1 MTWLDTLFIPV
12 TVVYFLVVTALFIY
26 GLNFLYLAYHAWKRR
41 DALASGPPPQSAE
54 SLPVVTVQLPIY
66 NELYV
71 AERLIA
77 AAAALDYP
85 RDRLEIQVL
94 DDSTDETVS
103 LVARSVDRIR
113 AQGFDIRHLHRVDR
127 QGFKAGA
134 LADGLKT
141 ARGEFIAIFDA
152 DFVPTPDFLKKILPY
167 FDEDNIAFVQ
177 ARWGHLNGGYSLL
190 TFLQSLSLDAHFAV
204 EQFARAQLGLWFNFN
219 GTAGVWRKAAIVDSG
234 GWKAET
240 LTEDL
245 DLSYRAYLR
254 GWRARYAVEIEVPSE
269 LPVSFTAFRRQ
280 QHRWAH
286 GGFEC
291 AIRYLPLIWKSDV
304 SLGRKIQASLHLTGY
319 LIHLLLFAC
328 VFLYPL
334 VVVVSERY
342 PGLINLFG
350 LAVVFNFTAL
360 APIALVA
367 VAQNSLRKRWVAV
380 LPAIVTLAALGAG
393 LMLNTLRA
401 ALQVWAG
408 RKTAFERTPKYGITE
423 RTQTWETSRYYV
435 KVDLLVAFEIL
446 LGLFNV
452 GTVWLAL
459 RNSTWLIALYAAILA
474 AGLFFN
480 AGLTLA
486 QAIRRRFSPRLAAD
500 SA

>member
-1 MTWLDTLFIPV
+1 MTTLDLLFIPV
-12 TVVYFLVVTALFIY
+12 TVIYFLVVTTLFIY
-26 GLNFLYLAYHAWKRR
+26 GLNFLYLSYHAWKRR
-41 DALASGPPPQSAE
+41 DALTSEP
-54 SLPVVTVQLPIY
+54 LPLKTEALPFVTVQLPIY

-71 AERLIA
+71 AERLIE

-85 RDRLEIQVL
+85 PSRFEIQVL

-113 AQGFDIRHLHRVDR
+113 ARGIQIHHLHRVDR

-134 LADGLKT
+134 LAHGLQT
-141 ARGEFIAIFDA
+141 ARGEFIAVFDA
-152 DFVPTPDFLKKILPY
+152 DFVPRPDFLKRLLPY
-167 FDEDNIAFVQ
+167 FDADDIAFVQ

-204 EQFARAQLGLWFNFN
+204 EQLARSQLGLWFNFN
-219 GTAGVWRKAAIVDSG
+219 GTAGIWRKSAIVDSG

-254 GWRARYAVEIEVPSE
+254 GWRARYAGEVEAPSE

-286 GGFEC
+286 GGFDC
-291 AIRYLPLIWKSDV
+291 AVRYIPQIWKSDAT
-304 SLGRKIQASLHLTGY
+304 LARKIQASLHLTGY

-334 VVVVSERY
+334 VVAISERY
-342 PGLINLFG
+342 PGLISLFG
-350 LAVVFNFTAL
+350 IAVVFNFTAL

-367 VAQNSLRKRWVAV
+367 VAQNSLRKRWFALLPYMVA
-380 LPAIVTLAALGAG
+380 LAALGAG

-401 ALQVWAG
+401 AWQVWAG
-408 RKTAFERTPKYGITE
+408 RRGAFERTPKYGITA
-423 RTQTWETSRYYV
+423 RAQKWESRRYYV
-435 KVDLLVAFEIL
+435 KVDWLVLFEIVL
-446 LGLFNV
+446 ALFNL
-452 GTVWLAL
+452 GTVWLAWQ
-459 RNSTWLIALYAAILA
+459 NSNWLIALYAGIFA

-480 AGLTLA
+480 SGLTIL
-486 QAIRRRFSPRLAAD
+486 QAIQRRFPRGLTVDSP
-500 SA
+500 

>member
-1 MTWLDTLFIPV
+1 MTTLDLLFIPV
-12 TVVYFLVVTALFIY
+12 TVIYFLVVTTLFIY
-26 GLNFLYLAYHAWKRR
+26 GLNFLYLSYHAWKRR
-41 DALASGPPPQSAE
+41 DALTSEP
-54 SLPVVTVQLPIY
+54 LPLNTEALPFVTVQLPIY

-71 AERLIA
+71 AERLIES
-77 AAAALDYP
+77 AAALDYP
-85 RDRLEIQVL
+85 PSRFEIQVL

-113 AQGFDIRHLHRVDR
+113 ARGIQIHHLHRVDR

-134 LADGLKT
+134 LAHGLQT
-141 ARGEFIAIFDA
+141 ARGDFIAVFDA
-152 DFVPTPDFLKKILPY
+152 DFVPRPDFLKRLLPY
-167 FDEDNIAFVQ
+167 FDADDIAFVQ

-204 EQFARAQLGLWFNFN
+204 EQLARSELGLWFNFN
-219 GTAGVWRKAAIVDSG
+219 GTAGVWRKSAIVDSG

-254 GWRARYAVEIEVPSE
+254 GWRARYAGEVEAPSE

-286 GGFEC
+286 GGFDC
-291 AIRYLPLIWKSDV
+291 AVRYIPQIWKSDAT
-304 SLGRKIQASLHLTGY
+304 LARKIQASLHLTGY

-334 VVVVSERY
+334 VVAISERY
-342 PGLINLFG
+342 PGLISLFG
-350 LAVVFNFTAL
+350 IAVVFNFTAL

-367 VAQNSLRKRWVAV
+367 VAQNSLRKRWLAL
-380 LPAIVTLAALGAG
+380 LPYMLALAALGAG

-401 ALQVWAG
+401 AWQVWAG
-408 RKTAFERTPKYGITE
+408 RRGAFERTPKYGITA
-423 RTQTWETSRYYV
+423 RAQKWESRRYYV
-435 KVDLLVAFEIL
+435 SVDWLVLFEIVL
-446 LGLFNV
+446 ALFNL
-452 GTVWLAL
+452 GTVWLAIQ
-459 RNSTWLIALYAAILA
+459 NSNWLIALYAAIFA

-480 AGLTLA
+480 SGLTIL
-486 QAIRRRFSPRLAAD
+486 QAIQRRFPRGLTAD
-500 SA
+500 SP

>member
-1 MTWLDTLFIPV
+1 MTLLDTLFIPV
-12 TVVYFLVVTALFIY
+12 TVIYFIVVTTLFIY
-26 GLNFLYLAYHAWKRR
+26 GLNFLYLSYHAWKRR
-41 DALASGPPPQSAE
+41 DALEAE
-54 SLPVVTVQLPIY
+54 PSTRALDSFPFVTVQLPIY

-71 AERLIA
+71 AERLIE

-85 RDRLEIQVL
+85 RGRFEIQVL

-103 LVARSVDRIR
+103 LVERIVGQIQARGI
-113 AQGFDIRHLHRVDR
+113 DIRHLHRTQR
-127 QGFKAGA
+127 NGFKAGA
-134 LADGLKT
+134 LADGLQT

-152 DFVPTPDFLKKILPY
+152 DFIPKPNFLKKILPY

-177 ARWGHLNGGYSLL
+177 GRWGHLNGNYSLL

-204 EQFARAQLGLWFNFN
+204 EQLARSHLGLWFNFN
-219 GTAGVWRKAAIVDSG
+219 GTAGVWRKTAIVDSG

-254 GWRARYAVEIEVPSE
+254 GWRARYAGEVEAPSE

-286 GGFEC
+286 GGFDC
-291 AIRYLPLIWKSDV
+291 AIRYIPLIWKSNA
-304 SLGRKIQASLHLTGY
+304 SLAQKIQASLHLTGY

-334 VVVVSERY
+334 VVAISTRY
-342 PGLINLFG
+342 PGLISLFG
-350 LAVVFNFTAL
+350 IAVIFNFTAL

-367 VAQNSLRKRWVAV
+367 VAQNSLRKRWVAL
-380 LPAIVTLAALGAG
+380 LPYMVTLAALGAG

-401 ALQVWAG
+401 AWQVWAG
-408 RKTAFERTPKYGITE
+408 RRGAFERTPKYGITA
-423 RTQTWETSRYYV
+423 RAQNWTSSRYYV
-435 KVDLLVAFEIL
+435 KMDALVPFEIFL
-446 LGLFNV
+446 ALFNLW
-452 GTVWLAL
+452 TVWLAL
-459 RNSTWLIALYAAILA
+459 QHSNWLIALYAAIFA

-480 AGLTLA
+480 SGLTIL
-486 QAIRRRFSPRLAAD
+486 QAIQRRFPRGLQVD
-500 SA
+500 SS

>member
-1 MTWLDTLFIPV
+1 MTFLDTLFIPV
-12 TVVYFLVVTALFIY
+12 TVIYFLVVTTLFMY
-26 GLNFLYLAYHAWKRR
+26 GLNFLYLSYHAWKRR
-41 DALASGPPPQSAE
+41 GALESNPPPLAVE

-71 AERLIA
+71 AERLIE

-85 RDRLEIQVL
+85 RERFEIQVL

-103 LVARSVDRIR
+103 LVARTVERIR
-113 AQGFDIRHLHRVDR
+113 ARGIDIHHLHRKDR

-141 ARGEFIAIFDA
+141 AKGEFIAIFDA
-152 DFVPTPDFLKKILPY
+152 DFVPHPDFLKKILPY

-177 ARWGHLNGGYSLL
+177 ARWGHLNSGYSLL

-204 EQFARAQLGLWFNFN
+204 EQLARSQLGLWFNFN
-219 GTAGVWRKAAIVDSG
+219 GTAGVWRKTAIIDSG

-254 GWRARYAVEIEVPSE
+254 GWRARYAGEVEVPSE

-286 GGFEC
+286 GGFDC
-291 AIRYLPLIWKSDV
+291 AVRYIPLIWKSDA
-304 SLGRKIQASLHLTGY
+304 SLARKIQASLHLTGY

-334 VVVVSERY
+334 VVALSERY
-342 PGLINLFG
+342 PGLISLFG
-350 LAVVFNFTAL
+350 IAVVFNFTAL
-360 APIALVA
+360 APIALTA
-367 VAQNSLRKRWVAV
+367 VAQNSLRKRWVAF
-380 LPAIVTLAALGAG
+380 LPSFIMLAALGAG

-408 RKTAFERTPKYGITE
+408 RRGAFERTPKYGITA
-423 RTQTWETSRYYV
+423 RAQKWESRRYYV

-452 GTVWLAL
+452 GTVWLAWQ
-459 RNSTWLIALYAAILA
+459 NSNWLIALYAAIFA

-480 AGLTLA
+480 SGLTIL
-486 QAIRRRFSPRLAAD
+486 QAVQRRFPRGLAAD

>member
-1 MTWLDTLFIPV
+1 MTSLDTLFIPV
-12 TVVYFLVVTALFIY
+12 TVIYFLVVTTLFIY
-26 GLNFLYLAYHAWKRR
+26 GLNFLYLSYHAWKKR
-41 DALASGPPPQSAE
+41 DALASKPLPLNTE
-54 SLPVVTVQLPIY
+54 SVPFVTIQLPIY

-71 AERLIA
+71 AERLIES
-77 AAAALDYP
+77 AAALDYP
-85 RDRLEIQVL
+85 RSRFEIQVL

-103 LVARSVDRIR
+103 LVARTVDRIK
-113 AQGFDIRHLHRVDR
+113 AQGINIHHLHRTERV
-127 QGFKAGA
+127 GFKAGA
-134 LADGLKT
+134 LADGLQT
-141 ARGEFIAIFDA
+141 AQGEFIAIFDA
-152 DFVPTPDFLKKILPY
+152 DFVPKPDFLKKILPY

-204 EQFARAQLGLWFNFN
+204 EQLARSQLGLWFNFN
-219 GTAGVWRKAAIVDSG
+219 GTAGVWRKTAIIDSG

-254 GWRARYAVEIEVPSE
+254 GWRARYAGEVEVPSE

-286 GGFEC
+286 GGFDC
-291 AIRYLPLIWKSDV
+291 AIRYIPVIWKSDAT
-304 SLGRKIQASLHLTGY
+304 LARKIQASLHLTGY
-319 LIHLLLFAC
+319 LIHLLLFMC

-334 VVVVSERY
+334 VVAISERY
-342 PGLINLFG
+342 PGLISLFG
-350 LAVVFNFTAL
+350 IAVVFNFTAL

-367 VAQNSLRKRWVAV
+367 VAQKSLHKRWFAI
-380 LPAIVTLAALGAG
+380 LPYIVTLAALGAG

-408 RKTAFERTPKYGITE
+408 RRGAFERTPKYGITA
-423 RTQTWETSRYYV
+423 RAQKWESRRYYV
-435 KVDLLVAFEIL
+435 NVDRLVVFEIL
-446 LGLFNV
+446 LALFNL
-452 GTVWLAL
+452 GTVWLAWQ
-459 RNSTWLIALYAAILA
+459 NSNWLIALYAAIFA

-480 AGLTLA
+480 SGLTIL
-486 QAIRRRFSPRLAAD
+486 QAIQRRFPRPLTAD
-500 SA
+500 SS

>member
-1 MTWLDTLFIPV
+1 MTFLDTLFIPV
-12 TVVYFLVVTALFIY
+12 TVIYFLVVTTLFIY
-26 GLNFLYLAYHAWKRR
+26 GLNFLYLSYHAWKKR
-41 DALASGPPPQSAE
+41 DALASKP
-54 SLPVVTVQLPIY
+54 LPLNMEALPFVTVQLPIY

-71 AERLIA
+71 AERLIE

-85 RDRLEIQVL
+85 RGRFEIQVL

-103 LVARSVDRIR
+103 LVERIVNQIQVR
-113 AQGFDIRHLHRVDR
+113 GINIQHLHRADR
-127 QGFKAGA
+127 HGFKAGA

-152 DFVPTPDFLKKILPY
+152 DFVPNPDFLKKILPY

-177 ARWGHLNGGYSLL
+177 GRWGHLNGNYSLL

-204 EQFARAQLGLWFNFN
+204 EQLARSQLGLWFNFN
-219 GTAGVWRKAAIVDSG
+219 GTAGVWRKTAIVDSG

-254 GWRARYAVEIEVPSE
+254 GWRARYAGEVEAPSE

-286 GGFEC
+286 GGFDC
-291 AIRYLPLIWKSDV
+291 AVRYIPQIWKSDAT
-304 SLGRKIQASLHLTGY
+304 LARKIQASLHLTGY

-334 VVVVSERY
+334 VVAISERY
-342 PGLINLFG
+342 PGLISLFG
-350 LAVVFNFTAL
+350 IAVVFNFTAL

-367 VAQNSLRKRWVAV
+367 VAQNSLRKRWFALLPYMVA
-380 LPAIVTLAALGAG
+380 LAALGAG

-401 ALQVWAG
+401 AWQVWAG
-408 RKTAFERTPKYGITE
+408 RRGAFERTPKYGITA
-423 RTQTWETSRYYV
+423 RAQKWESRRYYV
-435 KVDLLVAFEIL
+435 KVDWLVLFEIVL
-446 LGLFNV
+446 ALFNL
-452 GTVWLAL
+452 GTVWLAWQ
-459 RNSTWLIALYAAILA
+459 NSNWLIALYAGIFA

-480 AGLTLA
+480 SGLTIL
-486 QAIRRRFSPRLAAD
+486 QAIQRRFPRGLTVDSP
-500 SA
+500 

>member
-1 MTWLDTLFIPV
+1 MTWLDILFIPV
-12 TVVYFLVVTALFIY
+12 TVVYFLVVTALFMY
-26 GLNFLYLAYHAWKRR
+26 GLNFLYLSYHAWKRR
-41 DALASGPPPQSAE
+41 DALVTQPLPLDLA
-54 SLPVVTVQLPIY
+54 SLPFVTVQLPIY

-71 AERLIA
+71 AERLIE

-103 LVARSVDRIR
+103 LVARIVKRFQS
-113 AQGFDIRHLHRVDR
+113 QGLNIHHLHRKDR
-127 QGFKAGA
+127 QGYKAGA

-141 ARGEFIAIFDA
+141 ARGGFIAIFDA
-152 DFVPTPDFLKKILPY
+152 DFVPNPDYLKKILPY
-167 FDEDNIAFVQ
+167 FDADNIAFVQ
-177 ARWGHLNGGYSLL
+177 ARWGHLNSGYSLL

-204 EQFARAQLGLWFNFN
+204 EQLARSQLGLWFNFN
-219 GTAGVWRKAAIVDSG
+219 GTAGVWRKTAISDSG

-254 GWRARYAVEIEVPSE
+254 GWRARYAGEIEVPSE

-286 GGFEC
+286 GGFDC
-291 AIRYLPLIWKSDV
+291 AIRYIPLIWKSDA

-334 VVVVSERY
+334 VIVISDRY
-342 PGLINLFG
+342 PGLISLFG
-350 LAVVFNFTAL
+350 LAILFNFTAL
-360 APIALVA
+360 APIALTA
-367 VAQNSLRKRWVAV
+367 VAQNSLRKRWVAF
-380 LPAIVTLAALGAG
+380 LPSFLVLAALGAG

-401 ALQVWAG
+401 AFQVWVG
-408 RKTAFERTPKYGITE
+408 RKTAFERTPKYGITA
-423 RTQTWETSRYYV
+423 RAQKWESRRYYV

-446 LGLFNV
+446 LALFNL
-452 GTVWLAL
+452 GTVWLAWQ
-459 RNSTWLIALYAAILA
+459 NSNWLIMLYAAIFA

-480 AGLTLA
+480 SGLTII
-486 QAIRRRFSPRLAAD
+486 QAIQRRLPRGLAVD
-500 SA
+500 SV

>member
-1 MTWLDTLFIPV
+1 MTTLDLLFIPV
-12 TVVYFLVVTALFIY
+12 TVIYFLVVTTLFIY
-26 GLNFLYLAYHAWKRR
+26 GLNFLYLSYHAWKRR
-41 DALASGPPPQSAE
+41 DALTVEPLPLKTD
-54 SLPVVTVQLPIY
+54 SLPFVTVQLPIY

-71 AERLIA
+71 AERLIEA
-77 AAAALDYP
+77 AASLDYP
-85 RDRLEIQVL
+85 PSRFEIQVL

-103 LVARSVDRIR
+103 LVARSVDRVR
-113 AQGFDIRHLHRVDR
+113 ARGVQIHHLHRTDR

-134 LADGLKT
+134 LAHGLQT
-141 ARGEFIAIFDA
+141 AQGEFIAVFDA
-152 DFVPTPDFLKKILPY
+152 DFVPRPDFLKRLLPY
-167 FDEDNIAFVQ
+167 FDADDIAFVQ

-204 EQFARAQLGLWFNFN
+204 EQLARSQLGLWFNFN

-245 DLSYRAYLR
+245 DLSYRAFLR
-254 GWRARYAVEIEVPSE
+254 GWRARYAGEVEAPSE

-286 GGFEC
+286 GGFDC
-291 AIRYLPLIWKSDV
+291 AIRYIPQIWKSDA
-304 SLGRKIQASLHLTGY
+304 SLARKIQASLHLTGY

-334 VVVVSERY
+334 VVAISERY
-342 PGLINLFG
+342 TGLISLFG
-350 LAVVFNFTAL
+350 VAVVFNFTAL

-367 VAQNSLRKRWVAV
+367 VAQNSLRKRWLSL
-380 LPAIVTLAALGAG
+380 LPYMVTLAALGAG

-401 ALQVWAG
+401 AWQVWAG
-408 RKTAFERTPKYGITE
+408 RRGAFERTPKYGITA
-423 RTQTWETSRYYV
+423 RAQKWESRRYYV
-435 KVDLLVAFEIL
+435 KVDWLVLFEIIL
-446 LGLFNV
+446 ALFNV
-452 GTVWLAL
+452 GTVWLAIQ
-459 RNSTWLIALYAAILA
+459 NSNWLIALYAAIFA

-480 AGLTLA
+480 SGLTIL
-486 QAIRRRFSPRLAAD
+486 QAIQRRFPSPITAD
-500 SA
+500 SP

>member
-1 MTWLDTLFIPV
+1 MTLLDTLFIPV
-12 TVVYFLVVTALFIY
+12 TIIYFLVVTTLFIY
-26 GLNFLYLAYHAWKRR
+26 GLNFLYLSYHAWKKR
-41 DALASGPPPQSAE
+41 DALASKPLPLNME
-54 SLPVVTVQLPIY
+54 SLPFVTIQLPIY

-71 AERLIA
+71 AERLIE
-77 AAAALDYP
+77 AAAALEYP
-85 RDRLEIQVL
+85 RSRFQIQVL

-103 LVARSVDRIR
+103 LVERIVGRIQARGI
-113 AQGFDIRHLHRVDR
+113 DIQHLHRADR

-134 LADGLKT
+134 LAEGLRSAK
-141 ARGEFIAIFDA
+141 GEFIAVFDA
-152 DFVPTPDFLKKILPY
+152 DFVPNPDFLKKILPY

-177 ARWGHLNGGYSLL
+177 GRWGHLNGSYSLL

-204 EQFARAQLGLWFNFN
+204 EQLARSQLGLWFNFN
-219 GTAGVWRKAAIVDSG
+219 GTAGVWRKTAIIDSG

-254 GWRARYAVEIEVPSE
+254 GWRARYAGEVEVPSE

-286 GGFEC
+286 GGFDC
-291 AIRYLPLIWKSDV
+291 AIRYIPVIWKSDAT
-304 SLGRKIQASLHLTGY
+304 LARKIQASLHLTGY

-334 VVVVSERY
+334 VVAISERY
-342 PGLINLFG
+342 PGLISLFG
-350 LAVVFNFTAL
+350 IAVIFNFTAL

-367 VAQNSLRKRWVAV
+367 VAQKSLHKRWFAL
-380 LPAIVTLAALGAG
+380 LPYMVTLAALGAG

-401 ALQVWAG
+401 AWQVWAG
-408 RKTAFERTPKYGITE
+408 RRGAFERTPKYGITA
-423 RTQTWETSRYYV
+423 RAQNWTSNRYYV
-435 KVDLLVAFEIL
+435 KMDLLVPFEMFL
-446 LGLFNV
+446 ALFNLW
-452 GTVWLAL
+452 TVWLAIQ
-459 RNSTWLIALYAAILA
+459 NSNWLIALYAAIFA

-480 AGLTLA
+480 SGLTIL
-486 QAIRRRFSPRLAAD
+486 QAIQRRFPRPLTAD
-500 SA
+500 SS

>member
-12 TVVYFLVVTALFIY
+12 TVVYFLVVTSLFMY
-26 GLNFLYLAYHAWKRR
+26 GLNFMYLAYHAWKLRG
-41 DALASGPPPQSAE
+41 ALEAE
-54 SLPVVTVQLPIY
+54 PSNRTMDSLPFVTVQLPIY

-71 AERLIA
+71 AERLIE

-85 RDRLEIQVL
+85 RERFEIQVL
-94 DDSTDETVS
+94 DDSTDETVP
-103 LVARSVDRIR
+103 LVARTVDRIK
-113 AQGFDIRHLHRVDR
+113 AQGFDIHHVHRADR
-127 QGFKAGA
+127 QGYKAGA
-134 LADGLKT
+134 LADGLRSAK
-141 ARGEFIAIFDA
+141 GEFIAIFDA
-152 DFVPTPDFLKKILPY
+152 DFVPKPDFLRKILPY
-167 FDEDNIAFVQ
+167 FDSERIAFVQ
-177 ARWGHLNGGYSLL
+177 ARWGHLNSGYSLL
-190 TFLQSLSLDAHFAV
+190 TFLQALSLDAHFAV
-204 EQFARAQLGLWFNFN
+204 EQLARSQLGLWFNFN
-219 GTAGVWRKAAIVDSG
+219 GTAGVWRKTAIIDSG

-254 GWRARYAVEIEVPSE
+254 GWHARYAGEVEVPSE

-286 GGFEC
+286 GGFDC
-291 AIRYLPLIWKSDV
+291 AIRYIPLIWKSDA
-304 SLGRKIQASLHLTGY
+304 SLARKIQSSLHLTGY

-334 VVVVSERY
+334 VVAISERY
-342 PGLINLFG
+342 PGLISLFG
-350 LAVVFNFTAL
+350 IAVVFNFTAL

-367 VAQNSLRKRWVAV
+367 VAQNSLHKRWFSI
-380 LPAIVTLAALGAG
+380 LPAIITLAALGAG

-408 RKTAFERTPKYGITE
+408 RRGAFERTPKYGITA
-423 RTQTWETSRYYV
+423 RTQKWEFNRYYV
-435 KVDLLVAFEIL
+435 SVDLLVAFEML
-446 LGLFNV
+446 LAVFNL
-452 GTVWLAL
+452 GTVWLAWQ
-459 RNSTWLIALYAAILA
+459 NSNWLIAFYAAVFA

-480 AGLTLA
+480 SGLTIA
-486 QAIRRRFSPRLAAD
+486 QALRRRFPPRLAVD